1 MGATRRNKEKAMD
14 KSPNHRDPNSTMID
28 DWVQTALSDALLRI
42 VDNDWLDICEVDR
55 VTRAID
61 HIRRENR
68 LPERDG
74 QSAPQYA
81 GLVALHC
88 VNYREMNRATLAG
101 VPNAL
106 LTVFGLNDMSG
117 PLFLG
122 TERWSEVR
130 SRFQRHKSGISE
142 QNAIASPPGP
152 QIDVEPV
159 TRGPR
164 MRMLFGAASVRA
176 NVRSAKHAVAR
187 LLRRALERTRAVW
200 EQPTTIWTKIPKPA
214 EPYPNFV
221 PLSSPSHPACHQ
233 FRDDTAPS
241 CAFITAAKPPGA
253 FLGPSDVGA
262 QGEHE
267 AAEAREIEWPLL
279 ERRLAPRSD
288 QGSGLGRRRARHAG
302 RADKTQFPYYDRRDS
317 KS

>member
-1 MGATRRNKEKAMD
+1 MD
-14 KSPNHRDPNSTMID
+14 KSPKHRDPSSTMID
-28 DWVQTALSDALLRI
+28 DWVQAALSDALLRI

-61 HIRRENR
+61 HVRRENR
-68 LPERDG
+68 LPESDG
-74 QSAPQYA
+74 QSASQYA

-101 VPNAL
+101 VPDAL
-106 LTVFGLNDMSG
+106 LTVFGLNDRSG

-130 SRFQRHKSGISE
+130 SRFQQHKSGNSE
-142 QNAIASPPGP
+142 RNAIASPPDP
-152 QIDVEPV
+152 QNDVDLV
-159 TRGPR
+159 ARVPR
-164 MRMLFGAASVRA
+164 MRTLLGAVNLRA
-176 NVRSAKHAVAR
+176 NLRSARHAVAR
-187 LLRRALERTRAVW
+187 LLRRALERTRAAW
-200 EQPTTIWTKIPKPA
+200 ENPTTIWSKIPKPA

-233 FRDDTAPS
+233 FRGDTAPF
-241 CAFITAAKPPGA
+241 CAFKTAAKAPGA
-253 FLGPSDVGA
+253 FLAPSDVGA

-267 AAEAREIEWPLL
+267 AAEAREIESPFR

-288 QGSGLGRRRARHAG
+288 QGSGLGRRRARRAG
-302 RADKTQFPYYDRRDS
+302 RADKTHFPNYDRRDS
-317 KS
+317 ESQRK